1 MESKFDRLVL
11 LLQELR
17 GNLSQRQFAKELG
30 VTHSTVQAWEAK
42 LSWPGTQNL
51 KKLASLKGCTLDQL
65 QTYLEEDLA
74 GVPSVDGVK
83 ELPIS
88 RILLAVRSLT
98 FEGAAQVAKVAVET
112 MAIKGE
118 QAS

>member
-1 MESKFDRLVL
+1 MESRLDRLVL
-11 LLQELR
+11 LLEELR

-51 KKLASLKGCTLDQL
+51 KKLASLRGCTLDQL
-65 QTYLEEDLA
+65 QTYLEEGLVE
-74 GVPSVDGVK
+74 VPAVEEVK

-88 RILLAVRSLT
+88 RILLAVRSLP
-98 FEGAAQVAKVAVET
+98 FEGAAQVAKVALET
-112 MAIKGE
+112 MAIKGQ